1 MRFCPNCG
9 TPITPGKQA
18 CLSCGQSLPLERQIR
33 PQPNQ
38 HADTMLS
45 SLPPQKEIQ
54 PPPSNTPNA
63 SSGAGYTPIIASNTP
78 FAGYQPPQAG
88 SGMSYGPSSG
98 PGSSSTPAA
107 FPVQNG
113 YYGQTPPPP
122 PGIIGPPPTWATTP
136 HIKKKKLS
144 KGLFATLALL
154 TVLIMGSGFWLI
166 YYTTVSHPA
175 QLQTQAT
182 ATMQARSTTE
192 ASIAGTVSA
201 QTTGT
206 AIAQAHTA
214 ATAVAQQTAQA
225 QATTTALQNLYT
237 KSTAGT
243 PALDSPL
250 NAQDGANWYVYDA
263 VGGGGC
269 AFSNGSLHASVIQ
282 KNYYVPCFALNSN
295 YSNMAFQAQMTII
308 SGSEGGLIFRANQ
321 TTSQFYLFRVGQDGS
336 YSLYVSKDDK
346 TSTAIV
352 DDTSTAIKKGLGQ
365 TNLVTII
372 AKGSNI
378 YLYINRQ
385 YVGSVSDTS
394 YTGGKIGIFG
404 SNSSNAT
411 DVAFNNVQ
419 VWPL

>member
-1 MRFCPNCG
+1 MGNNAPYKKEKAIKRTICYSCTSDCAYHGQRFLAHLLYNRL
-9 TPITPGKQA
+9 T
-18 CLSCGQSLPLERQIR
+18 
-33 PQPNQ
+33 
-38 HADTMLS
+38 
-45 SLPPQKEIQ
+45 
-54 PPPSNTPNA
+54 
-63 SSGAGYTPIIASNTP
+63 
-78 FAGYQPPQAG
+78 
-88 SGMSYGPSSG
+88 
-98 PGSSSTPAA
+98 SSST
-107 FPVQNG
+107 
-113 YYGQTPPPP
+113 T
-122 PGIIGPPPTWATTP
+122 
-136 HIKKKKLS
+136 S
-144 KGLFATLALL
+144 
-154 TVLIMGSGFWLI
+154 SGHRN
-166 YYTTVSHPA
+166 Y
-175 QLQTQAT
+175 
-182 ATMQARSTTE
+182 
-192 ASIAGTVSA
+192 AGTLYNGGKHRGYRLRS
-201 QTTGT
+201 G
-206 AIAQAHTA
+206 HTA

-365 TNLVTII
+365 TNLVTVI

-378 YLYINRQ
+378 YLSINRQ